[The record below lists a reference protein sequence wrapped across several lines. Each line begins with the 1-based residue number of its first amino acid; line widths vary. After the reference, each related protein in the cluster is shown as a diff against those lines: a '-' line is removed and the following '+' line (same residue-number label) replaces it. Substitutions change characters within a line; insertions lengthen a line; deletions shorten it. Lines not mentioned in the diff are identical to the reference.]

1 MGSNPA
7 LTIRHGTT
15 PTPGLRYKN
24 LGKSGLRVSNV
35 GLGTWPIFSPGVP
48 EEQSEAI
55 VKLAYDSGINIFDI
69 SEAHSGRSNWQ
80 IVECCWF
87 YRFPFFFRHAEVE
100 LGKIIQ
106 KHAWKRAGYVVTIKI
121 YWSMKSEERG
131 LSRKHI
137 IESVKASLLR
147 LQLSYVD
154 VVIIYK
160 ADPMCPMEGESPF
173 ILRFRCISMPIIRTH
188 AETDKGRESH
198 SFFHLLRCWLYTVA
212 NRPILF
218 E

>member
-1 MGSNPA
+1 M
-7 LTIRHGTT
+7 
-15 PTPGLRYKN
+15 
-24 LGKSGLRVSNV
+24 
-35 GLGTWPIFSPGVP
+35 
-48 EEQSEAI
+48 
-55 VKLAYDSGINIFDI
+55 
-69 SEAHSGRSNWQ
+69 
-80 IVECCWF
+80 
-87 YRFPFFFRHAEVE
+87 E

-106 KHAWKRAGYVVTIKI
+106 KHGWKRAGYVVTIKI

-173 ILRFRCISMPIIRTH
+173 IVRFRCISMPITTAHMLR
-188 AETDKGRESH
+188 EQRESH
-198 SFFHLLRCWLYTVA
+198 IHFLHYLNNWRCWLYTAV

-218 E
+218 EWSVFNGAMPFLNGLSFSVLYPMNVPCAICVCIDSGAKKKYWLTFELFERFNSFRYRRGGSCNDIHYTAGLDDVLGYKPMVSIRGEIL

>member
-1 MGSNPA
+1 MLVLEHGPYFHLAYLKSNPRPLLSWHMIVA
-7 LTIRHGTT
+7 STFSIYQKRIPVGQI
-15 PTPGLRYKN
+15 
-24 LGKSGLRVSNV
+24 GKLLNAVGFIVS
-35 GLGTWPIFSPGVP
+35 
-48 EEQSEAI
+48 
-55 VKLAYDSGINIFDI
+55 
-69 SEAHSGRSNWQ
+69 
-80 IVECCWF
+80 
-87 YRFPFFFRHAEVE
+87 PFFSHHAEVE